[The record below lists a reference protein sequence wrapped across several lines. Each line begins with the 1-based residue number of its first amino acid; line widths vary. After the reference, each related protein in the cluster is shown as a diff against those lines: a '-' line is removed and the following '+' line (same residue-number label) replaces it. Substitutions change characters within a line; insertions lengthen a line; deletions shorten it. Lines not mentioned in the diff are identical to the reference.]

1 MGTIF
6 ARIPAGFG
14 RGPGLTSHAE
24 GANDG
29 RLRHARKWVLDF
41 LRNLEKGTTLLKR
54 NPWKRPGVLAV
65 VAAAAVIGS
74 LLAFTTVGRA
84 ASPNICNT
92 SSTAT
97 TNASCVDQTVAPHVL
112 TANEDAVSITRF
124 TNQSGVGGAT
134 ATHVVLRA
142 TFPSPVTVTG
152 VLLFVN
158 GAQVFSN
165 PCTPASLPSG
175 PSAQSVSCSVGSIAG
190 TGNAKM
196 IVRFKTAQAMTV
208 TGAATYG
215 ESGND
220 SLPPRPNGTT
230 NDTQQSRDSFIIAS
244 AGTAQGDCFDAN
256 QFVGGLASVSGAT
269 TTQSTAASLGQAS
282 TSLNLPCSP
291 ASAGID
297 TDPTHR
303 PASFTRPVSFA
314 EFMQIAGNAFGT
326 VTIDF
331 LTSVPNG
338 LVLKELL
345 AGTDPT
351 VASNW
356 LAVPNCVS
364 GLPPSGDSCIF
375 SRKNLPKGGLEL
387 ILHVLGSSIDPRYI
401 G

>member
-1 MGTIF
+1 MVVCGTRGSGCWISC
-6 ARIPAGFG
+6 GFK
-14 RGPGLTSHAE
+14 E
-24 GANDG
+24 GNN
-29 RLRHARKWVLDF
+29 LR
-41 LRNLEKGTTLLKR
+41 KR
-54 NPWKRPGVLAV
+54 SPWKRRRVFAV
-65 VAAAAVIGS
+65 VAATAFVGS
-74 LLAFTTVGRA
+74 LLAFATGGKA

-97 TNASCVDQTVAPHVL
+97 SNASCVDQTVAPHVL

-142 TFPSPVTVTG
+142 TFPSPVTITG
-152 VLLFVN
+152 ILLFVN
-158 GAQVFSN
+158 NAQVSTTN
-165 PCTPASLPSG
+165 LCTPATLPSG
-175 PSAQSVSCSVGSIAG
+175 PSIQSVSCSLGSMSG
-190 TGNAKM
+190 GGNAKM
-196 IVRFKTAQAMTV
+196 IVRFKTDQAMTV
-208 TGAATYG
+208 TGAAAYG

-220 SLPPRPNGTT
+220 SLPPRPNGTV
-230 NDTQQSRDSFIIAS
+230 NDTQQSRDSFTIAA
-244 AGTAQGDCFDAN
+244 AGTGQGDCFDAN
-256 QFVGGLASVSGAT
+256 QFVNGLASVSGAT
-269 TTQSTAASLGQAS
+269 TTQSTLASLGQAS
-282 TSLNLPCSP
+282 PSLSLPCSP

-314 EFMQIAGNAFGT
+314 EFMQIAGNTFGT

-345 AGTDPT
+345 AGTDPR

-356 LAVPNCVS
+356 QTVLNCVS

-375 SRKNLPKGGLEL
+375 SRKNLPKGGLQL
-387 ILHVLGSSIDPRYI
+387 ILHVLGSSVDPRYI

>member
-1 MGTIF
+1 
-6 ARIPAGFG
+6 
-14 RGPGLTSHAE
+14 
-24 GANDG
+24 
-29 RLRHARKWVLDF
+29 
-41 LRNLEKGTTLLKR
+41 
-54 NPWKRPGVLAV
+54 LAV
-65 VAAAAVIGS
+65 VGAAAVIGS
-74 LLAFTTVGRA
+74 LIAFTTVGKA
-84 ASPNICNT
+84 ASPNICT
-92 SSTAT
+92 TVSTAT

-112 TANEDAVSITRF
+112 SANEDAVSITRF

-158 GAQVFSN
+158 GVQVSTTN
-165 PCTPASLPSG
+165 LCTPATLPSG
-175 PSAQSVSCSVGSIAG
+175 PSAQSVECSVGSIAG
-190 TGNAKM
+190 AGNAKM
-196 IVRFKTAQAMTV
+196 IVRFKTDQAMTV

-220 SLPPRPNGTT
+220 SLPPRPNGTV
-230 NDTQQSRDSFIIAS
+230 NDTQQSRDSFTIATP
-244 AGTAQGDCFDAN
+244 GTAQGDCFDAS

-297 TDPTHR
+297 TDPNHR

-338 LVLKELL
+338 LVLKELV

-351 VASNW
+351 VATNW

-387 ILHVLGSSIDPRYI
+387 ILHVLGSSVDPRYI